1 MFIAQRIGS
10 MTIRRDRDSGCP
22 AGQQDRTG
30 RGPTR
35 HVRAPVRRAGLALM
49 RDPSCRRRDLIVLV
63 SIAVVAGLVVGFVAG
78 LCAYRASR
86 RWCAACGDILTCPTC
101 RVLSGSRAD
110 WPERV
115 R

>member
-1 MFIAQRIGS
+1 M
-10 MTIRRDRDSGCP
+10 
-22 AGQQDRTG
+22 
-30 RGPTR
+30 
-35 HVRAPVRRAGLALM
+35 
-49 RDPSCRRRDLIVLV
+49 LV
-63 SIAVVAGLVVGFVAG
+63 SIAVIAGLVVGFVAG

-101 RVLSGSRAD
+101 RVLSSAHGG